1 MSLNAAVAEDSVA
14 SARSRPL
21 KVFCEPSFS
30 LRQLIRDFAG
40 LWDYRDL
47 IYSLS
52 IFRIKV
58 RYKQS
63 LLGVSWAILQP
74 VSLMLIYTVVFSV
87 VARMPSEHLPYAVFT
102 YAALLPWLYFSAG
115 LTGATTGI
123 SSNAQFVTKVY
134 FPREIL
140 PISYVVAS
148 LFDFF
153 VGSSL
158 LAGLMLYY
166 RVPLTR
172 DAFYAL
178 PILVVL
184 TVFTL
189 AVALLLS
196 ATQVWFRD
204 FGIAMPLLMQLW
216 MFASPVVYPLSAVP
230 AKFRGWYILNPMVGV
245 VENLRRVMLQGLP
258 LDWHSFSVSA
268 SASFILL
275 PACYLYFRR
284 IAATMADVV

>member
-1 MSLNAAVAEDSVA
+1 MSLDAAVAKDSVA

-30 LRQLIRDFAG
+30 PHQLIRDFAG

-258 LDWHSFSVSA
+258 LDWRSFSVSA